1 MNMLANTVVFT
12 AGRALAFNIVLPV
25 WYALIKIFGI

>member
-1 MNMLANTVVFT
+1 MNMLANTVAFT

-25 WYALIKIFGI
+25 WHALIKIFGI